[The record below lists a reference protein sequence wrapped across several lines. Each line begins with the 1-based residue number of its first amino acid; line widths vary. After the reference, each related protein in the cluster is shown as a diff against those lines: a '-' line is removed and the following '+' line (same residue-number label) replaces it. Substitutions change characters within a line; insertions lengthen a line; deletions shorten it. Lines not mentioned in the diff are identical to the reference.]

1 MLRDAPQRRS
11 LARYL
16 LYRRAELNAMN
27 EPSGWWTVQRIG
39 RWAVGLAQDLL
50 S

>member
-1 MLRDAPQRRS
+1 MQRDVAQRPS
-11 LARYL
+11 MARYL

-27 EPSGWWTVQRIG
+27 EPSGWWTGQRIS
-39 RWAVGLAQDLL
+39 VLQMEVL